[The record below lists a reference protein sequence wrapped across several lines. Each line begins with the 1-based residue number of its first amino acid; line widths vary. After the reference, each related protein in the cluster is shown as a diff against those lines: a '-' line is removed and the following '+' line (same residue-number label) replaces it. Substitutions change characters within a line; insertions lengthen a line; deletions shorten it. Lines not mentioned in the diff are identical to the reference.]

1 MGKSRR
7 NPVQLVKQA
16 LKSLESYQQAKTKDG
31 IPSPKQPRQERWQ
44 RPPLVTLKVN
54 TDATMFEDE
63 DMISLGVIINDAVL
77 AARTEKRRGG
87 NDVVKAEYHV

>member
-1 MGKSRR
+1 M
-7 NPVQLVKQA
+7 
-16 LKSLESYQQAKTKDG
+16 
-31 IPSPKQPRQERWQ
+31 
-44 RPPLVTLKVN
+44 TLKVN

-87 NDVVKAEYHV
+87 NYVVKAEYHV